1 MVVTVPTPVGGGVPH
16 IDMLWKRLVDD
27 ATNNLMPS
35 MRLSKYMDMVQLN
48 VSETGI
54 ALDFSQMNAALAAA
68 SAADAHEGASLFLDI
83 YKTYGETL
91 NGAGWDGTAKLR
103 TLMQAGLASSE
114 VNAAFGVTGYSYL
127 TPSAAVGTVN
137 DDVYAGDAST
147 NTFNG
152 GAGNDL
158 IDGQGGNDTLSGG
171 VGDDVLF
178 GGEGNDNLSG
188 GDGADTLDG
197 GAGNDALYGGLG
209 NNTYLFGK
217 GDGQDLINHFSDSAA
232 GKLNTLQFKE
242 GVLASEI
249 GLRQVYDNQLGGNAL
264 EVSIAG
270 TTDKVVING
279 FFYGNDPATAVNP
292 VQQFKFADGSSW
304 DLTAIMAKLFAGTS
318 AADTITGTPGSNTI
332 NGGGGNDVLSG
343 LAGDDTY
350 IFGLGAGADTI
361 ADYDTT
367 AGNTDVLAV
376 GNGVAT
382 DQLWFRRV
390 GSNLEV
396 SIIGTDDKSTIS
408 NWYSGNSYHVE
419 QFKTADGKVLTDTR
433 VQALVE
439 AMAAFSPP
447 AAGQT
452 TLPANYQTA
461 LTPVLAA
468 NWY

>member
-1 MVVTVPTPVGGGVPH
+1 MAKLFAGT
-16 IDMLWKRLVDD
+16 
-27 ATNNLMPS
+27 
-35 MRLSKYMDMVQLN
+35 
-48 VSETGI
+48 
-54 ALDFSQMNAALAAA
+54 
-68 SAADAHEGASLFLDI
+68 SAADTI
-83 YKTYGETL
+83 T
-91 NGAGWDGTAKLR
+91 GTP
-103 TLMQAGLASSE
+103 GS
-114 VNAAFGVTGYSYL
+114 
-127 TPSAAVGTVN
+127 
-137 DDVYAGDAST
+137 
-147 NTFNG
+147 NTING
-152 GAGNDL
+152 G
-158 IDGQGGNDTLSGG
+158 GGNDVLSGLA
-171 VGDDVLF
+171 GDDVLF